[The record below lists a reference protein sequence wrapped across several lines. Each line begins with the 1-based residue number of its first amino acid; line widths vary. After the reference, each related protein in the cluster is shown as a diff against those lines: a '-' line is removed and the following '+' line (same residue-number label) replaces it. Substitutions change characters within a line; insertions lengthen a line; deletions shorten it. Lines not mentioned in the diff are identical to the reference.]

1 MEDYYNINIRNENF
15 ESRVNYGN
23 IKSNIEFI
31 EKTGLLDEEKEIL
44 EVGSGLGNMIKTLA
58 KKGYK
63 VKGIDIDKN
72 KIEEAKS
79 IHGNIPIKKA
89 SGEEIPFENEKF
101 DIVMSFD
108 VFEHIQSSDKHL
120 REVRRVLKD
129 GGHYLLQT
137 PNKYTNIIFEVIRQR
152 SMTRWKK
159 YHCSLHSY
167 KEVVDRF
174 ENNDFEV
181 KFHDV
186 PVVNDFFKSKLRR
199 YMGRIGVALLNI
211 YNPDDLPMRMKT
223 NFFVEAR
230 KVSNK

>member
-1 MEDYYNINIRNENF
+1 MEDCYNIRNKKF

-23 IKSNIEFI
+23 IKSNIKFI
-31 EKTGLLDEEKEIL
+31 EKTELLDEKKEIL
-44 EVGSGLGNMIKTLA
+44 EVGSGLGNMMKILT
-58 KKGYK
+58 KKGHK

-72 KIEEAKS
+72 KVKEAKS

-89 SGEEIPFENEKF
+89 SGEKIPFENEKF

-137 PNKYTNIIFEVIRQR
+137 PNKYTNIIFEIIRQK

-167 KEVVDRF
+167 KEIVERF
-174 ENNDFEV
+174 ENNNFEV
-181 KFHDV
+181 KFYDV

-199 YMGRIGVALLNI
+199 YMGSLGIFLLNI
-211 YNPDDLPMRMKT
+211 YNPDELPMRMKT
-223 NFFVEAR
+223 NFFIDAK
-230 KVSNK
+230 KVGNE

>member
-79 IHGNIPIKKA
+79 IHGNIPIKK
-89 SGEEIPFENEKF
+89 SK
-101 DIVMSFD
+101 
-108 VFEHIQSSDKHL
+108 
-120 REVRRVLKD
+120 RRR
-129 GGHYLLQT
+129 
-137 PNKYTNIIFEVIRQR
+137 NSI
-152 SMTRWKK
+152 
-159 YHCSLHSY
+159 
-167 KEVVDRF
+167 
-174 ENNDFEV
+174 
-181 KFHDV
+181 
-186 PVVNDFFKSKLRR
+186 
-199 YMGRIGVALLNI
+199 
-211 YNPDDLPMRMKT
+211 
-223 NFFVEAR
+223 
-230 KVSNK
+230 